1 MASLEPFDP
10 KKHKP
15 IDTVAGNK
23 ATEYTTT
30 MESPDGKIWN
40 IPQIWF
46 DEKTKEPK
54 YLAGDK
60 AWDAAEK
67 YEERTK
73 KKFPRFDSLEE
84 GDTAAQER
92 SNAGGATDK
101 PLAYSKGGITMN
113 TDNQMKL
120 YALGGMEDDGMEV
133 DPVSGNEIPPGSMAR
148 EVRDDIPAQL
158 SDGEYVVPAD
168 VVRFFGVKYF
178 EDLRQEAKM
187 GLQSMESDGRIGGE
201 PVEMGK
207 GLTEGDLAA
216 LEEMTRTG
224 VASGGLMDK
233 LAYTAM
239 NDPMVNQRLNAG
251 GLPVKFAVGGLAQSQ
266 YSNPNQVDQII
277 NRITS
282 AVQQKPEL
290 MQQLASRGISVNR
303 TEANVPAQDL
313 QKDNSPSQTTNP
325 IMAAAGTY
333 VSPSNV
339 GFQAPMYVPPEFGT
353 LGGSY
358 FTPQQYGLPPTP
370 VAPVA
375 PVAEVPITCPP
386 GFILDTQT
394 KSCIPDPNIKRDDG
408 GNDNNNYGQDTEVNK
423 YTKPEQDFFSM
434 SEKDLAKVGE
444 EGLGGVGKG
453 IKAGSFLLGGGPGLA
468 LTGIANSAMQG
479 QSIANVRAAAL
490 TAEARGL
497 TDLAGTLNKR
507 ADTMLGQASNVVQG
521 LAKLGQ
527 ITGINRFADQV
538 RFNAPLGQAIE
549 IKNLTQRQDRILK
562 NSVAPEG
569 MKYVP
574 EEAAYVREGSAAD
587 DKGDKVETVV
597 RDKVS
602 VDVYTPNKTTVKPKP
617 RPTNNNNDNDN
628 SDRDRAM
635 NDARSGTGGFADKQ
649 AGRTTTGY
657 GGGRAKGGLMVRK
670 K

>member
-60 AWDAAEK
+60 AWDAAAK

-313 QKDNSPSQTTNP
+313 QKNNSPSQTTNP

-370 VAPVA
+370 L
-375 PVAEVPITCPP
+375 AEVPITCPP
-386 GFILDTQT
+386 GFKFDAAT
-394 KSCIPDPNIKRDDG
+394 KSCIFEQVNEKDTG
-408 GNDNNNYGQDTEVNK
+408 GDNKDFGQDNESGKYPEPKENYFDMTEA
-423 YTKPEQDFFSM
+423 Q
-434 SEKDLAKVGE
+434 LADVSNINMDGIGRLGKAAASVFGPA
-444 EGLGGVGKG
+444 GMIMGGV
-453 IKAGSFLLGGGPGLA
+453 
-468 LTGIANSAMQG
+468 ANMAMQG
-479 QSIANVRAAAL
+479 QSIAEVNARALHADLMGYTKTANDLRATAA
-490 TAEARGL
+490 TMAGKANPFVEGL
-497 TDLAGTLNKR
+497 YKIGQLSGVNYLANQLHH
-507 ADTMLGQASNVVQG
+507 
-521 LAKLGQ
+521 
-527 ITGINRFADQV
+527 
-538 RFNAPLGQAIE
+538 NAPLGMPLDTQGLG
-549 IKNLTQRQDRILK
+549 LTARQFGVLQ
-562 NSVAPEG
+562 NSVAPTG
-569 MKYVP
+569 MKYDP
-574 EEAAYVREGSAAD
+574 TTESYTRTGTAAP
-587 DKGDKVETVV
+587 KT
-597 RDKVS
+597 S
-602 VDVYTPNKTTVKPKP
+602 VTPRA
-617 RPTNNNNDNDN
+617 RPTNNNNDN
-628 SDRDRAM
+628 SDKQDGISSNVGGGNVSTSTRDAIEKASEE
-635 NDARSGTGGFADKQ
+635 NPQTESNPTGVYSGGGPNGGF
-649 AGRTTTGY
+649 
-657 GGGRAKGGLMVRK
+657 AKGGLMARNK
-670 K
+670 KKK